1 MSDLK
6 INNITDR
13 TGGSGPVIAGVS
25 TVSTTGSFVVP
36 VGATEFRGG
45 RGRGIFAGGIPSTS
59 AIQLIEIATTGNS
72 TSFGNLR
79 FENSSP
85 NGNLSS
91 YTRGYYVGS
100 YEQPANA
107 LATTMQFVI
116 FSSQGGTTYFG
127 DLAYGRSATGTAS
140 NSTRGLLYGG
150 DNPDYLSVLDYITL
164 SSTGTE
170 SSFGTVLDGVALRN
184 TAGTQSPTRAVW
196 GGGGHSSM
204 LKTIAYS
211 TFATKGDALE
221 FGQLTGVRADGV
233 GASNS
238 TRGLFAGGKTPGV
251 LATIDY
257 VTIATLGDAQDF
269 GDLTV
274 ARRNS
279 AGMSNSVRGVI
290 AGGCTTGSGP
300 SGNVNT
306 IDYVT
311 IASLG
316 NATDFGDATQAA
328 RQWNTGNSDSH
339 GGLG

>member
-1 MSDLK
+1 MSDLN

-25 TVSTTGSFVVP
+25 TVTSTGAFTVP
-36 VGATEFRGG
+36 VGPTEYRGG
-45 RGRGIFAGGIPSTS
+45 RGRGIFAGGVPVTS
-59 AIQLIEIATTGNS
+59 SIQLIEIATTGNS

-79 FENSSP
+79 FQNQAP

-91 YTRGYYVGS
+91 STRGYYVGTF
-100 YEQPANA
+100 EQPANA
-107 LATTMQFVI
+107 IASTMQYVV
-116 FSSQGGTTYFG
+116 FSSQGGATYFN
-127 DLAYGRSATGTAS
+127 DLQYGRGATGTAS

-164 SSTGTE
+164 SSTGRE
-170 SSFGTVLDGVALRN
+170 SSFGTVLDGVVIRGVGGA
-184 TAGTQSPTRAVW
+184 QSPTRAVW
-196 GGGGHSSM
+196 GGGGNSSM

-221 FGQLTGVRADGV
+221 FGGLTGLRSDSQ
-233 GASNS
+233 GASNT
-238 TRGLFAGGKTPGV
+238 TRGLFAGGKTPGI
-251 LATIDY
+251 LSSIDY
-257 VTIATLGDAQDF
+257 VTMASTGDALDF

-274 ARRNS
+274 GRRNH
-279 AGMSNSVRGVI
+279 AGMSNSVRGVF
-290 AGGCTTGSGP
+290 AAGCTTGSGP

-328 RQWNTGNSDSH
+328 RQWNSGNSDSH

>member
-1 MSDLK
+1 MSDIK

-13 TGGSGPVIAGVS
+13 TGDSGPVIAGVS
-25 TVSTTGSFVVP
+25 TVSSTGAFTVP
-36 VGATEFRGG
+36 VGATEYRGG
-45 RGRGIFAGGIPSTS
+45 RGRGIFAGGVPSTS

-79 FENSSP
+79 FENSAPS
-85 NGNLSS
+85 GNLSS
-91 YTRGYYVGS
+91 STRGYYVGT
-100 YEQPANA
+100 YEQPADA
-107 LATTMQFVI
+107 LATTMQYVV
-116 FSSQGGTTYFG
+116 FSSQGGVTYFG
-127 DLAYGRSATGTAS
+127 DLGYGRSAIGTAS

-170 SSFGTVLDGVALRN
+170 SSFGTVLDSVALRN

-204 LKTIAYS
+204 LRSIAYS

-238 TRGLFAGGKTPGV
+238 TRGLFAGGKTPTVIG
-251 LATIDY
+251 TIDY
-257 VTIATLGDAQDF
+257 VTIATLGDGLDF
-269 GDLTV
+269 GDLSQ
-274 ARRNS
+274 ARRNL
-279 AGMSNSVRGVI
+279 AGMSNSVRGVF
-290 AGGCTTGSGP
+290 AAGCTTGSGP

-311 IASLG
+311 IASAG
-316 NATDFGDATQAA
+316 NATDFGDATAAA
-328 RQWNTGNSDSH
+328 RQWNSGNSDSH

>member
-6 INNITDR
+6 INNITDS
-13 TGGSGPVIAGVS
+13 TGNSGPTIAGVS
-25 TVSTTGSFVVP
+25 TVSTTGAFVVP

-116 FSSQGGTTYFG
+116 FSSQGGATYFG

-170 SSFGTVLDGVALRN
+170 SSFGTVLDGVVIRGVGGA
-184 TAGTQSPTRAVW
+184 QSPTRAVW
-196 GGGGHSSM
+196 GGGGNSSM

-221 FGQLTGVRADGV
+221 FGGLTGLRSDSQ
-233 GASNS
+233 GASNA
-238 TRGLFAGGKTPGV
+238 TRGLFAGGKTPGI
-251 LATIDY
+251 LSSIDY
-257 VTIATLGDAQDF
+257 VTMASTGDALDF
-269 GDLTV
+269 GDLTQG
-274 ARRNS
+274 RRNH
-279 AGMSNSVRGVI
+279 AGMSNSVRGVF
-290 AGGCTTGSGP
+290 AAGCTTGSGP

-311 IASLG
+311 ISSTG
-316 NATDFGDATQAA
+316 NATDFGDATAAA
-328 RQWNTGNSDSH
+328 RLWNSGNSDSH

>member
-13 TGGSGPVIAGVS
+13 TGDSGPVIAGVS
-25 TVSTTGSFVVP
+25 TVTSTGAFTVP
-36 VGATEFRGG
+36 VGPTEFRGG

-116 FSSQGGTTYFG
+116 FSSQGGATYFG

-196 GGGGHSSM
+196 GGGGNSSM

-221 FGQLTGVRADGV
+221 FGGLTGLRSDSQ
-233 GASNS
+233 GASNA
-238 TRGLFAGGKTPGV
+238 TRGLFAGGKTTGI
-251 LATIDY
+251 LSSIDY
-257 VTIATLGDAQDF
+257 VTKA
-269 GDLTV
+269 
-274 ARRNS
+274 S
-279 AGMSNSVRGVI
+279 
-290 AGGCTTGSGP
+290 TGNG
-300 SGNVNT
+300 
-306 IDYVT
+306 
-311 IASLG
+311 
-316 NATDFGDATQAA
+316 TDFGNLTASEYQKAGA
-328 RQWNTGNSDSH
+328 SDSH